1 MVEGEVVEAVEVSVN
16 YAVAEFQ
23 RVAGEVAGGF
33 DENTDGAVDRC
44 VVAGVVAPVED
55 VGDHTAGA
63 DLGGDTAVFIVA
75 VGVRSTIS
83 AG

>member
-1 MVEGEVVEAVEVSVN
+1 MVEAVEVSIN

-33 DENTDGAVDRC
+33 DEYADGATKWRVI
-44 VVAGVVAPVED
+44 AGVVAPVED
-55 VGDHTAGA
+55 VGEHTTGA
-63 DLGGDTAVFIVA
+63 DLGGDTSVAIVA
-75 VGVRSTIS
+75 VVIRSTIS